1 MGDPI
6 DTFSTS
12 VLVGIQK
19 ILQLIKSEDLEVQI
33 QAVKVVANL
42 AAEGAVSSLSTN
54 ICKYTQIFTTDELS
68 VVEIPISDTL
78 ALCLQTGSKFMQL
91 LLFESHL
98 LFPEIMV
105 E

>member
-1 MGDPI
+1 LIFLYFASLWEKLI

-42 AAEGAVSSLSTN
+42 AAEGAVSSL
-54 ICKYTQIFTTDELS
+54 Y
-68 VVEIPISDTL
+68 
-78 ALCLQTGSKFMQL
+78 
-91 LLFESHL
+91 
-98 LFPEIMV
+98 
-105 E
+105 

>member
-1 MGDPI
+1 MDWDLFSLIFLYFASLWEKLI

-42 AAEGAVSSLSTN
+42 AAEGAVSSL
-54 ICKYTQIFTTDELS
+54 Y
-68 VVEIPISDTL
+68 
-78 ALCLQTGSKFMQL
+78 
-91 LLFESHL
+91 
-98 LFPEIMV
+98 
-105 E
+105 